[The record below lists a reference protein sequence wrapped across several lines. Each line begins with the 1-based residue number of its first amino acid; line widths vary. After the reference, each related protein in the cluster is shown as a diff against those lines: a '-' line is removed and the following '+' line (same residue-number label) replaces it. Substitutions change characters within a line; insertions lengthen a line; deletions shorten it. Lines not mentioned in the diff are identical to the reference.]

1 MPRARRLAPSAV
13 RGVGRGARHAGVA
26 PSPRRRALLCCLG
39 CAGLALQPLL
49 ARAAMPGESIASLPA
64 LGDAGQGVLSPVLEQ
79 RLGQRIMSEIRQ
91 DPHYLRDALLRDY
104 LQSIVERLRKAE
116 LAAAEPEAPRHF
128 SVFLLREAVFN
139 AFALPGGHIG
149 VYTGMVV
156 DAVAEAQVAAV
167 FAHEMSHITQR
178 HIEQRMARAGSNG
191 ALSIGSMVLA
201 VLAGVAG
208 SGQAAEGLLLGGQAA
223 VADRELRFSRS
234 NERDADRVG
243 IGVLRASGYPPQA
256 MASMLE
262 RLQYLSR
269 LDDSV
274 VFAFLQD
281 HPLTSERIAY
291 AQELGGDEPLPPDT
305 TLRFWLMNAR
315 ARALEPTRIEDMRRL
330 ALSMRQAQPGRPDK
344 YPAQRC
350 AWAYCAAVCWLRAG
364 ELDKCDVALRQA
376 EQLAEG
382 LDPDQHL
389 PLRLLRADWLMARS
403 KPDEALDLARKLRAE
418 APHSTALLHLQARAL
433 LASPSTK
440 TEARDFLREQTV
452 LHPHD
457 EQLWTWLAQAY
468 AACGEFAAQHRA
480 TAEAYALDGNLE
492 GALMQLHIAHKT
504 PGADYFEAS
513 IIDARMRAMQQRLKQ
528 DRALDKMIPQ

>member
-1 MPRARRLAPSAV
+1 MSASHCPHAPEAGRRGRRLLLRCLACGAA
-13 RGVGRGARHAGVA
+13 GARPLA
-26 PSPRRRALLCCLG
+26 AL
-39 CAGLALQPLL
+39 A
-49 ARAAMPGESIASLPA
+49 ARPQESITQLPA
-64 LGDAGQGVLSPVLEQ
+64 LGDAGQGVLTPQMEH
-79 RLGQRIMSEIRQ
+79 RLGSLLMARLRQ
-91 DPHYLRDALLRDY
+91 DPRYLRDALLREY
-104 LQSIVERLRKAE
+104 LQSVVDRLRKAA
-116 LAAAEPEAPRHF
+116 LATAEPDAPRHF
-128 SVFLLREAVFN
+128 RVFLLRDHTFN
-139 AFALPGGHIG
+139 AFSLPGGHIG
-149 VYTGMVV
+149 VHTGLVV
-156 DAVAEAQVAAV
+156 DAEAEAQLAAV
-167 FAHEMSHITQR
+167 FSHEMSHITQR
-178 HIEQRMARAGSNG
+178 HIEQRLARAGSN
-191 ALSIGSMVLA
+191 AMLSLGSLLLA
-201 VLAGVAG
+201 ILAGVAG
-208 SGQAAEGLLLGGQAA
+208 SGQAAEGLALGGQAA
-223 VADRELRFSRS
+223 AADRELRFSRS
-234 NERDADRVG
+234 NEADADRTG
-243 IGVLRASGYPPQA
+243 IQVLRASGYPPQA

-305 TLRFWLMNAR
+305 TLRFWLINAR